1 MAQNDRVLAGE
12 REKITLFY
20 KPAVLN
26 KRAQDANAAE
36 NAPEQQEEEKASL
49 LSNEV
54 TFEPRRT
61 DISRENQ
68 RLRLHPR
75 Y

>member
-36 NAPEQQEEEKASL
+36 NAPEQEEEKR
-49 LSNEV
+49 
-54 TFEPRRT
+54 PRCCPT
-61 DISRENQ
+61 K
-68 RLRLHPR
+68 
-75 Y
+75 